1 MSEFPKLSA
10 LVNEAIADQ
19 EQAERD
25 ANDEAELSRQR
36 SASEAAAA
44 KRWAAK
50 AASRRRAI
58 RKLGKIAALLNE

>member
-1 MSEFPKLSA
+1 MSEFKELSA

-36 SASEAAAA
+36 SASEAASA